1 MSTTTQNELMTREM
15 RDSLAARTDVL
26 EKVKHLLLLPGLEMM
41 TSSRWLITSRLTNQS
56 SK

>member
-26 EKVKHLLLLPGLEMM
+26 EKVKHLLLLSGIEMM
-41 TSSRWLITSRLTNQS
+41 TSKQVVEYFEVDLSVV
-56 SK
+56 